1 MFMMNKEQVDS
12 LMSTAPPASEITP
25 FLYIGCKRD
34 AESLQTLRRVGI
46 THILNCTK
54 SCVANCFEGRA
65 DINIVYKR
73 IAIND
78 YRSEDILSHMEE
90 AVDFIEEASK
100 IVNAR
105 VLVHCLMGMSRAC
118 SFTLGYLMKHGGF
131 ALQDAYDYVKSQR
144 SIIKP
149 NESFMS
155 QLRKYEA
162 TLKAKKTSLSID
174 NYLFRGGE
182 SKELTPSKMFPR
194 SKVAS
199 NVSKTDR
206 NLMHWFA
213 SNSKT
218 SNVAKNDDNGND
230 GNRFI
235 LASPGKKKRTLM
247 EYLQHTNAK
256 NTNKNFDDT
265 NITVEDVN
273 TYANTNDDANM
284 GTSNRVRDG
293 NPDTEERWTCQLC
306 TFENNYLLMNC
317 EMCETER
324 K

>member
-1 MFMMNKEQVDS
+1 
-12 LMSTAPPASEITP
+12 
-25 FLYIGCKRD
+25 
-34 AESLQTLRRVGI
+34 
-46 THILNCTK
+46 
-54 SCVANCFEGRA
+54 
-65 DINIVYKR
+65 
-73 IAIND
+73 
-78 YRSEDILSHMEE
+78 
-90 AVDFIEEASK
+90 
-100 IVNAR
+100 
-105 VLVHCLMGMSRAC
+105 
-118 SFTLGYLMKHGGF
+118 
-131 ALQDAYDYVKSQR
+131 
-144 SIIKP
+144 
-149 NESFMS
+149 
-155 QLRKYEA
+155 
-162 TLKAKKTSLSID
+162 
-174 NYLFRGGE
+174 
-182 SKELTPSKMFPR
+182 
-194 SKVAS
+194 
-199 NVSKTDR
+199 
-206 NLMHWFA
+206 MHWFA
-213 SNSKT
+213 VNSKT
-218 SNVAKNDDNGND
+218 SNVAKDDENGND